1 MTHNDLAQLVTRA
14 DPFSASGWLFE
25 LSYDGCRCLCL
36 REEDASLL
44 SRRGDDLS
52 RAFPEV
58 IGDLLQLPPGTA
70 LDGELVI
77 LDRRGY
83 PDPRALHSRKELKDE
98 REIARAALSHP
109 ASVIAWDILTLSGK
123 DLRALTLLRRKTVLH
138 RAVQSLSRVCFA
150 RHVSGDGESMY
161 ALAQS
166 EGLGGIVAKRADS
179 PYKAGPTQDWLR
191 IRIAQ
196 RSARAH

>member
-1 MTHNDLAQLVTRA
+1 MTHDDLALLVQRA
-14 DPFSASGWLFE
+14 DPFSAAGWLFE

-36 REEDASLL
+36 RDDAPHLL
-44 SRRGDDLS
+44 ARRGGDVS
-52 RAFPEV
+52 CAFPEV
-58 IGDLLQLPPGTA
+58 VADLHHLPPHTA

-77 LDRRGY
+77 LDERGY
-83 PDPRALHSRKELKDE
+83 PDSRALHDRKELKCPE
-98 REIARAALSHP
+98 EIARAAIDRP
-109 ASVIAWDILTLSGK
+109 ASVIAWDILMLAGK

-138 RAVQSLSRVCFA
+138 RAVQDLARVCFA

-161 ALAQS
+161 ALAQA

-179 PYKAGPTQDWLR
+179 LYRAGPSEDWLR

-196 RSARAH
+196 RSRRPH